1 MVYWTGWMT
10 RFGAILKSENKGPW
24 GSGGSGDG
32 EGSGGNGG
40 GPRNPWQFP
49 PEGRRRSGSVTSLD
63 DFLKR
68 ARRGGGGPGGDGSGG
83 GGFQAPGGR
92 GLWIAGIVVIIAVW
106 LVFTCFHIIGPQQR
120 GVVTTF
126 GNYTRTLGPGV
137 KMTLPA
143 PIESVQ
149 KVDVEKIREDSF
161 PKGGGENLVLTGD
174 QNIVDLS
181 YQVRWNV
188 SNPQNYVFQIRNPED
203 TVRAVAESAMR
214 EELAEVSLD
223 EAIGAGR
230 SAIEGRAAQ
239 RMQQLLNEYQA
250 GVAIQGVAIKNS
262 SPPAEVDEA
271 FKKVTAAQ
279 QDAQANINQARA
291 YAQQILAGA
300 QGEAAE
306 FDKIYAQ
313 YKLAP
318 DVTRRRLYY
327 ETMEKV
333 LAKSDK
339 TIVEPR
345 GVVPYLPMNSGAK
358 SVPAPTTGDSSGGS
372 QAQGGGQ

>member
-1 MVYWTGWMT
+1 MT
-10 RFGAILKSENKGPW
+10 RIGAILKSDSKGPW
-24 GSGGSGDG
+24 GNGGNGDG
-32 EGSGGNGG
+32 GESGGNGG

-49 PEGRRRSGSVTSLD
+49 PEGRRRGGGSVTSLD

-68 ARRGGGGPGGDGSGG
+68 ARRGGGGPGDTGGG

-92 GLWIAGIVVIIAVW
+92 GIWLIGIGLILLVW
-106 LVFTCFHIIGPQQR
+106 LVFTSFHVIGPQQR
-120 GVVTTF
+120 GVVTMF
-126 GNYTRTLGPGV
+126 GNYSRTLSPGIQP
-137 KMTLPA
+137 TLPA
-143 PIESVQ
+143 PINSVQ

-161 PKGGGENLVLTGD
+161 PQGGGENLVLTGD

-188 SNPQNYVFQIRNPED
+188 SNPQNFVFQIRNPED

-214 EELAEVSLD
+214 EVLAEVTLD

-230 SAIEGRAAQ
+230 SEIEGRVAQ

-262 SPPAEVDEA
+262 SPPSEVDEA

-339 TIVEPR
+339 TIVEPK
-345 GVVPYLPMNSGAK
+345 GVVPYLPMAQGGKANTA
-358 SVPAPTTGDSSGGS
+358 PAT
-372 QAQGGGQ
+372 QAQGDGQ

>member
-1 MVYWTGWMT
+1 MAYWTGWMT
-10 RFGAILKSENKGPW
+10 RIGAILKNDSKGPW
-24 GSGGSGDG
+24 GSGGNGDG
-32 EGSGGNGG
+32 NGSGGDG

-49 PEGRRRSGSVTSLD
+49 PDGRKRPGGSVTSLD
-63 DFLKR
+63 EFLKR
-68 ARRGGGGPGGDGSGG
+68 ARRGGGGPGGSGG
-83 GGFQAPGGR
+83 GGGGFHAPGGR
-92 GLWIAGIVVIIAVW
+92 GIWLIGVGLILLVW
-106 LVFTCFHIIGPQQR
+106 LIFTSFHIIGPQQR
-120 GVVTTF
+120 GVVTMF
-126 GNYTRTLGPGV
+126 GNYTRTVGPGFQL
-137 KMTLPA
+137 TLPA

-161 PKGGGENLVLTGD
+161 PQGGGENLVLTGD

-188 SNPQNYVFQIRNPED
+188 SNPQNYVFQIRDPEG

-214 EELAEVSLD
+214 EVLAEVTLD

-230 SAIEGRAAQ
+230 SEIEGRVAQ

-250 GVAIQGVAIKNS
+250 GIAIQGVAIKNS

-318 DVTRRRLYY
+318 DVTKRRLYY

-333 LAKSDK
+333 LAKTDK
-339 TIVEPR
+339 TIVEPK
-345 GVVPYLPMNSGAK
+345 GVVPYLPMAPNGGK
-358 SVPAPTTGDSSGGS
+358 TLPAPSSS
-372 QAQGGGQ
+372 DQGGGQ